1 MLQVFSYLKP
11 YRKPMII
18 AISLMLMEL
27 AVELI
32 HPLLIAKIIDDGII
46 QQDMSVVWYWGG
58 IMLLLTLLGFA
69 AGIINSFYAA
79 TVSQGFA
86 YDIRE
91 SMFGRIQSFSFANF
105 DRFATSSLITRITSD
120 VTQMQ
125 NVVFMG
131 LRIMLRAPLML
142 MGGLIMA
149 MVINVKLGL
158 ILLVTMPFLFG
169 FLVWVMNRGF
179 KLFRAV
185 QARLD
190 RTNGVL
196 RENLMGMRLIKAFV
210 RSKHEMGRFSK
221 ANGELRDKTIAALRL
236 IELAIP
242 ILLLVMNFS
251 ILFILWFG
259 NNQVNA
265 ANADIGQIVAVVN
278 YATRITGAFTA
289 LSFIL
294 ASISRA
300 RASAQRVG
308 EVLATEEDMV
318 EKRED
323 SSRKNHDE
331 GEIVFDNVTFQ
342 YPRSQSPAIDAVSF
356 RVRSGQTVAILG
368 ATGSGKSTL
377 FQLIPRLYDPQEGRI
392 LINGT
397 DVRELTYATLRRQI
411 GYVPQESLLFTGTV
425 QDNIRWGKEGAS
437 AEEVREA
444 AANAQIH
451 ETIMKLPKQYE
462 TLIGQKGVN
471 LSGGQKQR
479 MSIARALIRKP
490 RFLLFDDSTSAL
502 DLATEA
508 KLLQALKKYDCTT
521 LIITQKISTAIEAD
535 TVLLMEDGRLLAQ
548 GTHDELLASSSL
560 YRQIVESQFG
570 KEGTSDAKT
579 AR

>member
-58 IMLLLTLLGFA
+58 IMLLLTLVGFA

-86 YDIRE
+86 FDIRE
-91 SMFGRIQSFSFANF
+91 SMFGKIQSFSFANF

-120 VTQMQ
+120 VTQIQ

-149 MVINVKLGL
+149 MVINFKLGL

-210 RSKHEMGRFSK
+210 RSKHEMGRFSQ

-294 ASISRA
+294 TSISRA

-308 EVLATEEDMV
+308 EVLSTEEDML
-318 EKRED
+318 EKNEGHQR
-323 SSRKNHDE
+323 NPQE
-331 GEIVFDNVTFQ
+331 GEIEFENVTFQ
-342 YPRSQSPAIDAVSF
+342 YPRSQTPALDSVSF
-356 RVRSGQTVAILG
+356 RVRNGEMVAILG

-377 FQLIPRLYDPQEGRI
+377 FQLIPRLYDPQEGRV

-397 DVRELTYATLRRQI
+397 DVRELAYDRLRKQI

-425 QDNIRWGKEGAS
+425 QENIQWGKEGAS
-437 AEEVREA
+437 PEEVREA

-451 ETIMKLPKQYE
+451 DTIMKLPKQYE

-508 KLLQALKKYDCTT
+508 KLLKALKQYDCTT

-535 TVLLMEDGRLLAQ
+535 SILLLEDGRLLAQ
-548 GTHDELLASSSL
+548 GTHDELMASSSL

-570 KEGTSDAKT
+570 KEGTNGAKT